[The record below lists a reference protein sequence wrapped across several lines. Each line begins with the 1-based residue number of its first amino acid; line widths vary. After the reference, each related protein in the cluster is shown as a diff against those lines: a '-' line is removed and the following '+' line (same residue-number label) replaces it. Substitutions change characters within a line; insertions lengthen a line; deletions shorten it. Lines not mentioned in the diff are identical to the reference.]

1 MTLRRRQFL
10 HLAGAAAAGLAVPQI
25 ARAQSYPTR
34 SVRVIVPFAPG
45 GPTDVFSRLMAQ
57 KLSEQTGK
65 QFYVEN
71 VGGAGGNIGA
81 ARAAQA
87 APDGYT
93 LLVNGANFV
102 VNPSLYRSVAYD
114 PIKSFDPVTMAVTS
128 AVILTVHPSLP
139 AQTVKELVELIKR
152 NPNKYSY
159 ASPGTG
165 TPPQLVGELFRLT
178 LGLDLVHV
186 PFKGGGDAISA
197 ALGGQ
202 PPISFGSMAPAV
214 PLVQAGNLRALAIA
228 SKARSPAP
236 ARCADHGGSRLSGDP
251 RRIVVRRGGAGRH
264 AEGHHRA
271 AQPRDRQG
279 GGGAGHETAPRRAR
293 LRHGG
298 ELAGRLRRD
307 VQERAREVD
316 QGHSRL
322 RHQGRVRAAVIATI
336 APPSHP
342 GRRPSP

>member
-1 MTLRRRQFL
+1 MTLPRRHFL
-10 HLAGAAAAGLAVPQI
+10 QLAGAAAAGLAAPRTV
-25 ARAQSYPTR
+25 RAQSYPTR

-57 KLSEQTGK
+57 KLSEQTGN

-114 PIKSFDPVTMAVTS
+114 PIKNFDPVTMAVTS

-228 SKARSPAP
+228 SKARSPALPDVPTMAEAGYP
-236 ARCADHGGSRLSGDP
+236 AVEGESWFAVVAPAGTPKDVIALLNREIAKAVVAPDMRQRLAVLGYETVASSPEDC
-251 RRIVVRRGGAGRH
+251 
-264 AEGHHRA
+264 A
-271 AQPRDRQG
+271 AQFKSEAAKWTKVIQDSG
-279 GGGAGHETAPRRAR
+279 IK
-293 LRHGG
+293 G
-298 ELAGRLRRD
+298 E
-307 VQERAREVD
+307 
-316 QGHSRL
+316 
-322 RHQGRVRAAVIATI
+322 
-336 APPSHP
+336 
-342 GRRPSP
+342 

>member
-10 HLAGAAAAGLAVPQI
+10 HLAGAAAAGLAVARI

-57 KLSEQTGK
+57 KLSEQTGN
-65 QFYVEN
+65 QFYIEN

-93 LLVNGANFV
+93 LLVDGANLV

-139 AQTVKELVELIKR
+139 AQTVKELVELIKSS
-152 NPNKYSY
+152 PNKYSY

-165 TPPQLVGELFRLT
+165 TPPQLVGELFRLS

-186 PFKGGGDAISA
+186 PFKGGGEAISA

-214 PLVQAGNLRALAIA
+214 PLVQAGKLRPLAIA
-228 SKARSPAP
+228 SKARSPALPDVPTIAESGFPEVEGESWFAVVVP
-236 ARCADHGGSRLSGDP
+236 AGTPTDIIALLNREIAKAVVAPDMKQRLAVLGYETVSSSPEDC
-251 RRIVVRRGGAGRH
+251 
-264 AEGHHRA
+264 A
-271 AQPRDRQG
+271 AQFKS
-279 GGGAGHETAPRRAR
+279 ETAKWTKVI
-293 LRHGG
+293 HDSGIKG
-298 ELAGRLRRD
+298 E
-307 VQERAREVD
+307 
-316 QGHSRL
+316 
-322 RHQGRVRAAVIATI
+322 
-336 APPSHP
+336 
-342 GRRPSP
+342 

>member
-10 HLAGAAAAGLAVPQI
+10 HFAGAVAAGLAVPRS

-57 KLSEQTGK
+57 KLSEQTGN

-114 PIKSFDPVTMAVTS
+114 PIKNFDPVTMAVTS
-128 AVILTVHPSLP
+128 SVILTVHPSLP

-186 PFKGGGDAISA
+186 PFKGGGDAIGA

-228 SKARSPAP
+228 SKARAP
-236 ARCADHGGSRLSGDP
+236 ALP
-251 RRIVVRRGGAGRH
+251 
-264 AEGHHRA
+264 
-271 AQPRDRQG
+271 
-279 GGGAGHETAPRRAR
+279 
-293 LRHGG
+293 
-298 ELAGRLRRD
+298 D
-307 VQERAREVD
+307 VP
-316 QGHSRL
+316 
-322 RHQGRVRAAVIATI
+322 TI
-336 APPSHP
+336 AEAGYPEIQGESWFAVVVPAGTPKDIIALLNREIAKAVAAPDMKQRLAVLGYDTVAS
-342 GRRPSP
+342 SPEDCAAMFKSELVKWTKVIRDSGIKGE

>member
-1 MTLRRRQFL
+1 MTLPRRHFL
-10 HLAGAAAAGLAVPQI
+10 QLAGAAAAGLAAPRTV
-25 ARAQSYPTR
+25 RAQSYPTR

-57 KLSEQTGK
+57 KLSEQTGN

-93 LLVNGANFV
+93 LLVDGANLV

-114 PIKSFDPVTMAVTS
+114 PITSFDPVTMAVTS

-152 NPNKYSY
+152 NPNKYGY

-165 TPPQLVGELFRLT
+165 TPPQLVGELFRLS

-214 PLVQAGNLRALAIA
+214 PLVQAGKLRPLAIA
-228 SKARSPAP
+228 SKARSPALPDVPTMAESGFAEVEGESWFAVVVP
-236 ARCADHGGSRLSGDP
+236 AGTPKDIIALLNREIAKAVAAPDMKQRLAVLGYEAVSSSPEDCAALFTSEAAKWTKVIRDSG
-251 RRIVVRRGGAGRH
+251 IK
-264 AEGHHRA
+264 
-271 AQPRDRQG
+271 
-279 GGGAGHETAPRRAR
+279 
-293 LRHGG
+293 G
-298 ELAGRLRRD
+298 E
-307 VQERAREVD
+307 
-316 QGHSRL
+316 
-322 RHQGRVRAAVIATI
+322 
-336 APPSHP
+336 
-342 GRRPSP
+342 

>member
-10 HLAGAAAAGLAVPQI
+10 LLAGAAAGGLAVARI

-57 KLSEQTGK
+57 KLSEQTGN

-114 PIKSFDPVTMAVTS
+114 PIKDFDPVTMAVTS

-165 TPPQLVGELFRLT
+165 TPPQLVGELFRLS

-214 PLVQAGNLRALAIA
+214 PLVQAGNLRPLAIA
-228 SKARSPAP
+228 SKARSPALPDVPTMAEAGYP
-236 ARCADHGGSRLSGDP
+236 AVEGESWFAVVVPAGTPKDVIALLNREIAKAVMAPDMKQRLAVLGYETVSSSPEDC
-251 RRIVVRRGGAGRH
+251 
-264 AEGHHRA
+264 A
-271 AQPRDRQG
+271 AQFKS
-279 GGGAGHETAPRRAR
+279 ETAKWTKVIRDS
-293 LRHGG
+293 GIKG
-298 ELAGRLRRD
+298 E
-307 VQERAREVD
+307 
-316 QGHSRL
+316 
-322 RHQGRVRAAVIATI
+322 
-336 APPSHP
+336 
-342 GRRPSP
+342 